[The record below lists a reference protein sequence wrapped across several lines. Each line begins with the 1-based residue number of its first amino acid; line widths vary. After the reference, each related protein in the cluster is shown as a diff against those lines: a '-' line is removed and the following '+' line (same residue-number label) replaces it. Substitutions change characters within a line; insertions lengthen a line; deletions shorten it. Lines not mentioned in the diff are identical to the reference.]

1 MEGTCKCGQP
11 YNKTKRAFK
20 NTGPLCP
27 DCTSKATA
35 IKKIKNKIAAMN
47 LAMGI
52 LPPKDTLN
60 PH

>member
-1 MEGTCKCGQP
+1 MEGICNCGQP
-11 YNKTKRAFK
+11 YSKTKRSFK
-20 NTGPLCP
+20 NTGPLCH

-35 IKKIKNKIAAMN
+35 IKKLTNKIAAMN

-52 LPPKDTLN
+52 LPQKEILN